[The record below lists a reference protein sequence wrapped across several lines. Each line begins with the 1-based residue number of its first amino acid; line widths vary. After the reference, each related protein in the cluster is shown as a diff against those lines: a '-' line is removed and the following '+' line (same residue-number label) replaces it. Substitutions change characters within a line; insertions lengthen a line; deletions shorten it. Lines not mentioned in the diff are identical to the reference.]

1 MSDPSD
7 RIKAAVER
15 EFLHPSKR
23 RPHYLER
30 VSIVLALR
38 ELRHRVKPG
47 LILDIGCGMK
57 PYESLLNTS
66 GSKYYGTDYPITMEG
81 SYGDSTR
88 ADFFS
93 DSMVLPFREGTFDT
107 VISTQMLEHVRKP
120 EVVVYEMSRVLK
132 PDGILILSAPMTWP
146 LHEEPYDFYRYTLH
160 GLRHLLEEADFEI
173 LDEVRRGN
181 NLTTLAQMFLDT
193 QLANIGQAL
202 PQRVYST
209 LLSLVV
215 NQACSVGNLFKPV
228 RRLCL
233 GWVMAARKMSAGELT
248 PTDIK
253 QFN

>member
-1 MSDPSD
+1 M
-7 RIKAAVER
+7 
-15 EFLHPSKR
+15 
-23 RPHYLER
+23 
-30 VSIVLALR
+30 LALR

-47 LILDIGCGMK
+47 LILDVGCGMK

-81 SYGDSTR
+81 SYGDSTGPTFFQTAWCYHSAR
-88 ADFFS
+88 AHLTLS
-93 DSMVLPFREGTFDT
+93 LARKCS
-107 VISTQMLEHVRKP
+107 STCANRRWLFTRCRA
-120 EVVVYEMSRVLK
+120 YEA
-132 PDGILILSAPMTWP
+132 DGILILSAPMTWP
-146 LHEEPYDFYRYTLH
+146 LHEEPYDFYRYTLQYQAP
-160 GLRHLLEEADFEI
+160 LEEADFEI

-233 GWVMAARKMSAGELT
+233 GCGDVPRKNVRRGISD
-248 PTDIK
+248 DIK

>member
-15 EFLHPSKR
+15 EFLHPTKR

-47 LILDIGCGMK
+47 LILDVGCGMK

-173 LDEVRRGN
+173 LDEVRRG
-181 NLTTLAQMFLDT
+181 
-193 QLANIGQAL
+193 
-202 PQRVYST
+202 
-209 LLSLVV
+209 
-215 NQACSVGNLFKPV
+215 
-228 RRLCL
+228 
-233 GWVMAARKMSAGELT
+233 
-248 PTDIK
+248 
-253 QFN
+253 